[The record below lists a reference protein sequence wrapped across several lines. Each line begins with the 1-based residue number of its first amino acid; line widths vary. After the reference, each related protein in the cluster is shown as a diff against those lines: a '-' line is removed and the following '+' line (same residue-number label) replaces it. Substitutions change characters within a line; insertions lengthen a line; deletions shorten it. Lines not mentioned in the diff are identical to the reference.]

1 MKKIEEVTCIKFEDR
16 SVKYAV
22 NHHQEQ
28 VTQVGFSFF
37 ALEKT
42 SNKDF
47 IEFRG
52 GGDCHSYAGRQ
63 GGSQE
68 IVLASYCAEE
78 HTLVHEV
85 YIVNEAIITQ

>member
-1 MKKIEEVTCIKFEDR
+1 MK
-16 SVKYAV
+16 
-22 NHHQEQ
+22 
-28 VTQVGFSFF
+28 
-37 ALEKT
+37 KT

-52 GGDCHSYAGRQ
+52 GGDCHSKTGRQ
-63 GGSQE
+63 GGSQK

-85 YIVNEAIITQ
+85 YIVIETIITQ